1 MGLFFIILIVIS
13 ALLIIGG
20 VVVLSFGRGGRPR
33 RSESAH
39 RYERVASESEKETPV
54 RSHNTI
60 SFNLAEDE
68 DKFIAKDEAPMVYE
82 RRSARSKNVE
92 PMHVEPMRVEAA
104 PLAPKHV
111 ERVEAAKAEPMRVE
125 PVRVEP
131 TPTRAMSEEEIAAKQ
146 QQALLFL
153 QGAEALYTLDYALKK
168 LESVRDDDKR
178 DDLMVEIK
186 DCAAAIDSEAVRNAC
201 KATFDA
207 MYPDF
212 SKKLLKISPDLNDTE
227 LRLCIFM
234 ALGQSTKDVAVLT
247 RRSIRTIETSIY
259 HLRKKLGIPAEEKT
273 PDFLKKL
280 L

>member
-20 VVVLSFGRGGRPR
+20 VVVLSFGRGSRPR
-33 RSESAH
+33 RSENAH
-39 RYERVASESEKETPV
+39 RYERSERYERETPV
-54 RSHNTI
+54 KNNTI
-60 SFNLAEDE
+60 SFNLAEDG
-68 DKFIAKDEAPMVYE
+68 DMAGVRDEERFPYE
-82 RRSARSKNVE
+82 RRPARAEKTEPVPAAPMHMETARVAPAKVE
-92 PMHVEPMRVEAA
+92 PV
-104 PLAPKHV
+104 
-111 ERVEAAKAEPMRVE
+111 RVE

-131 TPTRAMSEEEIAAKQ
+131 TPTLALSEEELAAKQ

-153 QGAEALYTLDYALKK
+153 QGAEALCTLDYALKK
-168 LESVRDDDKR
+168 WESAKSDDKR
-178 DDLMVEIK
+178 EDLMVEIK
-186 DCAAAIDSEAVRNAC
+186 DCAAAIDAEAVRSAC

-207 MYPDF
+207 LYPDF
-212 SKKLLKISPDLNDTE
+212 SEKLLALSPDLNDTE

-247 RRSIRTIETSIY
+247 RRSVRTIETSIY